1 MTIAQ
6 FLYRNHLFIAGT
18 VLIALGLGNCI
29 AANSKVNQYQ
39 AVRAEIAPPQVS
51 SVPPLL
57 LHEERR
63 MLPSEA
69 RERWEIARAKLDFYR
84 VVLSSGQ
91 LMMGLGLIC
100 VILALIRLRRQF
112 LLADRQFPIASWDAS
127 SRQLSHEKVRN
138 PHKPG

>member
-6 FLYRNHLFIAGT
+6 FLYRNHLFIVGT

-29 AANSKVNQYQ
+29 AANSKIKQYQ
-39 AVRAEIAPPQVS
+39 AVRAEVAPQVS
-51 SVPPLL
+51 AVPPLL

-63 MLPSEA
+63 TLPSEA

-91 LMMGLGLIC
+91 LMIGLGLLC

-112 LLADRQFPIASWDAS
+112 LHADRQFSIASWHAS

-138 PHKPG
+138 PRKPG